1 MRPFFYLCTAG
12 LGIWISSNA
21 LAATQKNTTTN
32 FAPLDYF
39 NTSCAR
45 CHGDYG
51 SFYGETF
58 GKTLSDEKML
68 EVVKEMAEGPAQAP
82 LEEKNLK
89 VLVAYHTALRDGK
102 PFLHVVSSTKST
114 TGWKLNGEATPNST
128 LRWNQQTIELK
139 GHKWELELPANGPFL
154 LQASKNG
161 TSQDINLQPHIEEP

>member
-1 MRPFFYLCTAG
+1 MRPFFLLCTAG

-21 LAATQKNTTTN
+21 LAATQENATN

-51 SFYGETF
+51 SFYGDTF
-58 GKTLSDEKML
+58 GKNLSDARML

-102 PFLHVVSSTKST
+102 PFLHVVSTGKT
-114 TGWKLNGEATPNST
+114 ATGWIIRGEATPGST
-128 LRWNQQTIELK
+128 LLWNEHNIEMK
-139 GHKWELELPANGPFL
+139 GHKWELELPANGPFVL
-154 LQASKNG
+154 RVSTKNV
-161 TSQDINLQPHIEEP
+161 SQDINLQQFIIAP